1 MKKNSQIGQ
10 QIIDSIHNV
19 IGRKDSSLHEP
30 VFNGNEWCY
39 LKECLDSTYVS
50 SVGKFVDK
58 FEQSLV
64 DLTGAKYA
72 IALVNGTAAIHL
84 ALILAD
90 VKEEDEVLT
99 PTLTFVAT
107 ANAIRYLKATPHFI
121 DNDEDTL
128 GVDPKKL
135 YDYLDKFT
143 KQIDGKCIN
152 IKTNKIIKA
161 IVPTHIFGHPCK
173 INEIVNIARQ
183 FNINVIEDAA
193 ESIGSYFKGQ
203 HTGTFGLMG
212 ILSFNGNKTITTGGG
227 GAILTNSHDI
237 AKQAKHLSTTAKLA
251 HKWDY
256 LHDEIGFNYRLPNI
270 NAALGCAQLE
280 QLPELI
286 KSKRILF
293 EKYEEKFSQLKGV
306 DLFKEPNECE
316 SNYWLQTLL
325 LDIKNKN
332 QRDEILSLTNES
344 GLMTR
349 PAWILMHRL
358 KQFSSNPRMDLS
370 CAESISGRLINIPSS
385 SNLIGKNIIS
395 FPNGFGIDYE

>member
-1 MKKNSQIGQ
+1 MHKNSQISQ
-10 QIIDSIHNV
+10 QIINSIRSV
-19 IGRKDSSLHEP
+19 IGSQDSSLHEP
-30 VFNGNEWCY
+30 VFNGNEWDY

-64 DLTGAKYA
+64 KLTGAKYA

-84 ALILAD
+84 SLILAD
-90 VKEEDEVLT
+90 VKDGDEVLT
-99 PTLTFVAT
+99 PTFTFVAT
-107 ANAIRYLKATPHFI
+107 ANAISYLKATPHFI

-135 YDYLDKFT
+135 YEYLNKFT
-143 KQIDGKCIN
+143 KQKDGKCIN

-173 INEIVNIARQ
+173 IDEIVDIAKN
-183 FNINVIEDAA
+183 FNIIVIEDAA
-193 ESIGSYFKGQ
+193 ESIGSYYKNH

-212 ILSFNGNKTITTGGG
+212 ALSFNGNKTITAGGG
-227 GAILTNSHDI
+227 GAILTNSQEI
-237 AKQAKHLSTTAKLA
+237 AKRAKHLSTTAKLD

-280 QLPELI
+280 QLPRLL
-286 KSKRILF
+286 KSKRTLF
-293 EKYEEKFSQLKGV
+293 KKYEDKISLLKGV
-306 DLFKEPNECE
+306 SLFKEPNACK

-325 LDIKNKN
+325 LDIENIN
-332 QRDEILSLTNES
+332 ERDAILSLTNES

-358 KQFSSNPRMDLS
+358 NQFSNNPRMDLS
-370 CAESISGRLINIPSS
+370 CAVSITDRLINIPSS
-385 SNLIGKNIIS
+385 SNLIGKN
-395 FPNGFGIDYE
+395 

>member
-1 MKKNSQIGQ
+1 MKKNLKITQ
-10 QIIDSIHNV
+10 QIIDSIHSV
-19 IGRKDSSLHEP
+19 IGTKDSNLHEP
-30 VFNGNEWCY
+30 VFNGNEWLY

-50 SVGKFVDK
+50 SVGEFVNK

-84 ALILAD
+84 ALVLAD
-90 VKEEDEVLT
+90 VKEGDEVLA
-99 PTLTFVAT
+99 PALTFVAT
-107 ANAIRYLKATPHFI
+107 ANAITYLKATPHFI

-135 YDYLDKFT
+135 YEYLNKFT
-143 KQIDGKCIN
+143 KQKDGKCIN
-152 IKTNKIIKA
+152 IQTNKIIKA
-161 IVPTHIFGHPCK
+161 VVPTHVFGHPCK
-173 INEIVNIARQ
+173 IDEIVDVANK
-183 FNINVIEDAA
+183 FNIIVIEDAA
-193 ESIGSYFKGQ
+193 ESIGSYYKNK

-227 GAILTNSHDI
+227 GAILTNNQEI
-237 AKQAKHLSTTAKLA
+237 AKSAKHLSTTAKLA

-256 LHDEIGFNYRLPNI
+256 FHDEVGFNYRLPNI

-280 QLPELI
+280 QLPKLL

-293 EKYEEKFSQLKGV
+293 EKYEDKISLLKGV
-306 DLFKEPNECE
+306 RLFKEPSDCK

-325 LDIKNKN
+325 LDIPNKNK
-332 QRDEILSLTNES
+332 RDEILSLTNKN

-349 PAWILMHRL
+349 PAWILMHKL
-358 KQFSSNPRMDLS
+358 KQFTSNPRMNLS
-370 CAESISGRLINIPSS
+370 CAESIVERVINIPSS
-385 SNLIGKNIIS
+385 SNLIGK
-395 FPNGFGIDYE
+395 Y